1 MTERHPDSRPELD
14 WYALVD
20 RLLLEHGRLEP
31 MELLLAADLLGYED
45 YEAWRLGQRSDLQ
58 GALRIG
64 PDEAAELLRRAAAYA
79 SGQRLAP
86 NDVEYRGWG
95 GADRPL
101 SIGSHEGFVAACAIA
116 YAPPADRAQLDLF
129 QDTSAVLAEEEIR
142 RALAERRMEDAR
154 RQMGRLIQQ
163 NPRHSRLGGYL
174 QLVQAID
181 EGGAAGA
188 ARPADRLG
196 ELEAIERLAEELL
209 GHRARDLVTPL
220 WVGFAEQLS
229 GQAFAPEHPQ
239 LHASHAW
246 ARAGRWDAVRAAV
259 EAEVDWCDHPVL
271 VLSHGEA
278 CWRQRRTAA
287 AWRDWMWLCWE
298 HPSAAEHAF
307 AYRAFPDRRLSDHW
321 SRFGDLDQAVATEDF
336 PAWLLIADPAAAAV
350 PPEAAPSDERGAAY
364 RLLHALTGDGDTI
377 ARRQGLAEVHPGLL
391 ETFLAARPRA

>member
-1 MTERHPDSRPELD
+1 MSERHPDSRPD
-14 WYALVD
+14 PDCYALVD
-20 RLLLEHGRLEP
+20 GLLLEHGRLEP
-31 MELLLAADLLGYED
+31 TELLLAADLLAYED

-64 PDEAAELLRRAAAYA
+64 PEEAAALLRRAAAYA
-79 SGQRLAP
+79 SAQRLAP

-101 SIGSHEGFVAACAIA
+101 SIGSHDGFVAACAIA
-116 YAPPADRAQLDLF
+116 YAPPADRTQLDLF

-142 RALAERRMEDAR
+142 RALAERRIEDAR
-154 RQMGRLIQQ
+154 QQMGRLMQQ

-181 EGGAAGA
+181 EGAAA
-188 ARPADRLG
+188 EAPPAERLCD
-196 ELEAIERLAEELL
+196 LEAIGRLAEELL

-229 GQAFAPEHPQ
+229 GQAFVPGHPQ

-246 ARAGRWDAVRAAV
+246 ARAGRWDAVRDAV
-259 EAEVDWCDHPVL
+259 EAELDWRNHPSL
-271 VLSHGEA
+271 VLSHAEA
-278 CWRQRRTAA
+278 CWRRRQAA
-287 AWRDWMWLCWE
+287 AARCDWMWLCWE

-307 AYRAFPDRRLSDHW
+307 ANRAFPDRRLSDHW
-321 SRFGDLDQAVATEDF
+321 SRFGDLDQALATEDF

-350 PPEAAPSDERGAAY
+350 PPEVAPSDERGAPY

-377 ARRQGLAEVHPGLL
+377 SRRQELAEIHPGLL
-391 ETFLAARPRA
+391 EMFLAQRPKN